1 MPLDLM
7 ATGYTGQDPFEKAQA
22 MHPSFPHAAGT
33 LVANVKDLALWAY
46 ALHHDGILSQPSY
59 LEMIAPTRL
68 NDGTVQDYGFGLFI
82 GADADG
88 RPTIGHSGGIYG
100 FSTDSI
106 YYPDEDVFIAI
117 LVNSDEPSSD
127 PSLVML
133 GLSELLF
140 GAE

>member
-1 MPLDLM
+1 M